1 MCCADTNVGGYCQRE
16 TLKQMTATE
25 KAAADD
31 QTALTGLKAFSLT
44 AVPLLSI
51 RCAATTARWSAFTE
65 LLPLIDSPSFLLMV
79 IIVAFDRPISIPQ
92 QVFNQQFTEVN
103 IFIAG
108 R

>member
-25 KAAADD
+25 EAAADD

-51 RCAATTARWSAFTE
+51 RWAATTARLSAFTQ
-65 LLPLIDSPSFLLMV
+65 LLPLIDSPSSLLMV
-79 IIVAFDRPISIPQ
+79 IIVALDRHN
-92 QVFNQQFTEVN
+92 FNVS
-103 IFIAG
+103 AG
-108 R
+108 F